1 MLEREI
7 ATDKLDIFGA
17 RGGSKDFAS
26 LPLPVDSVSVGRR
39 LRDGVLH
46 WGIHDH
52 KTRDA
57 QSMIRM
63 QER

>member
-1 MLEREI
+1 MLERKI
-7 ATDKLDIFGA
+7 GTNNLDIFRA
-17 RGGSKDFAS
+17 RGGSKDVAS
-26 LPLPVDSVSVGRR
+26 LALPVGRR

-57 QSMIRM
+57 QAMIRM